1 MAAVI
6 DRTIHPGR
14 GTPEDAWMAC
24 AALRDA
30 PPTSATQLV
39 PMRSRAVVVA
49 PHPDDEVLAVGG
61 LMSQL
66 ARAGRRLALVAVTDG
81 TASHPGSRQWPAER
95 LGQERPREQARA
107 LARLGVTHAEM
118 HRLALPDGGVQ
129 RLYLDLAE
137 RLVQLFDED
146 DVVFTT
152 WRMDGHP
159 DHEAV
164 GHACAW
170 AAARTGARLV
180 EVPVWGWHWARPD
193 DPRLPWHRARRLEL
207 DEATVQRKCAAVQVF
222 ESQLRPDTSTG
233 AAPILDPGSVARAAR
248 PFELMFA

>member
-61 LMSQL
+61 LMSHL

-81 TASHPGSRQWPAER
+81 TATNSSTSKNAIQRQRWPC
-95 LGQERPREQARA
+95 A
-107 LARLGVTHAEM
+107 LTACVTAM
-118 HRLALPDGGVQ
+118 
-129 RLYLDLAE
+129 Y
-137 RLVQLFDED
+137 
-146 DVVFTT
+146 
-152 WRMDGHP
+152 
-159 DHEAV
+159 
-164 GHACAW
+164 
-170 AAARTGARLV
+170 
-180 EVPVWGWHWARPD
+180 
-193 DPRLPWHRARRLEL
+193 
-207 DEATVQRKCAAVQVF
+207 
-222 ESQLRPDTSTG
+222 
-233 AAPILDPGSVARAAR
+233 
-248 PFELMFA
+248 